1 VRAIKAF
8 LAIMAIFI
16 IGGFGF
22 LGYEIYKRATDP
34 ERHTEAGAPPPPPL
48 PGRIAET
55 ALDLGAGARIE
66 DVVLAGNRVIF
77 TVRLPDGQGDRR
89 YILDPRSGAVTA
101 GVTTGSAT
109 ASNSERT
116 MPRPTTAQQ

>member
-1 VRAIKAF
+1 MRAIKAF

-34 ERHTEAGAPPPPPL
+34 ERQAEAGAPPSPPL

-55 ALDLGAGARIE
+55 ALDLGPGARIE
-66 DVVLAGNRVIF
+66 DIVLAGNRVIF
-77 TVRLPDGQGDRR
+77 TVRLPDGQGDRL
-89 YILDPRSGAVTA
+89 YILDQRTGTVTA
-101 GVTTGSAT
+101 SVTTGAAT
-109 ASNSERT
+109 APNSERT
-116 MPRPTTAQQ
+116 MPQPNTAQQ

>member
-34 ERHTEAGAPPPPPL
+34 ERQAEAGAPPPPPL

-77 TVRLPDGQGDRR
+77 TVRLPDGQGDRL
-89 YILDPRSGAVTA
+89 YILDQRTGTVTA
-101 GVTTGSAT
+101 SVTTGSAT
-109 ASNSERT
+109 APNSERT
-116 MPRPTTAQQ
+116 MPRPTTVQQ